1 MHPLP
6 AVLAIDGGNS
16 KTDLVLLDAD
26 GTLRA
31 AVRWSS
37 TSHQVLGVRGAV
49 AAMTS
54 AIDRVCD
61 VAGVPRTRPVA
72 GLGMFCLAG
81 LDFPVD
87 DRDVGRALEE
97 ERFVAELVLR
107 NDTFAVLRAG
117 SAGDW
122 GVAAVCG
129 AGMNC
134 VGAAPGGE
142 WLRFPALGP
151 ISGDW
156 AGGGHWLGLRAL
168 GAAVRADDGRG
179 PATVL
184 RDLVPACYGRPSAV
198 SVTEAIY
205 TGQLPER
212 RLVEL
217 GPTVS
222 QAAAGG
228 DAVATQIL
236 YELADELVAMVRA
249 TVVRLDLADLE
260 VPVVLGGGIFDGA
273 GDLFAARVR
282 KGILRAAPRA
292 NLSRLHGPPVAGAA
306 LLGLDVVGA
315 SSEAERAVRA
325 ALENTTFSGASSGD
339 G

>member
-16 KTDLVLLDAD
+16 KTDLVLLSTD
-26 GTLRA
+26 GNVHG

-37 TSHQVLGVRGAV
+37 LSHQVLGVGGAV

-72 GLGMFCLAG
+72 RLGMFCLAG
-81 LDFPVD
+81 LDLPVD
-87 DRDVGRALEE
+87 DRDVGRALEG
-97 ERFVAELVLR
+97 ERFVEQLVLR

-117 SAGDW
+117 SAGHW

-184 RDLVPACYGRPSAV
+184 RDVVPACYGLSSPD

-205 TGQLPER
+205 TGKLSKR

-217 GPTVS
+217 GRPVS
-222 QAAAGG
+222 QTAAEG
-228 DAVATQIL
+228 DAVATHLL
-236 YELADELVAMVRA
+236 YEVADELVAMVDA
-249 TVVRLDLADLE
+249 TVVRLGLADLE
-260 VPVVLGGGIFDGA
+260 VPVVLGGGIFDGP
-273 GDLFAARVR
+273 GGLFAARVR
-282 KGILRAAPRA
+282 DGILRAAPRA
-292 NLSRLHGPPVAGAA
+292 DLRRLDAPPVVGAA
-306 LLGLDVVGA
+306 LLGLDAVGR
-315 SSEAERAVRA
+315 SPEAEQAVRA
-325 ALENTTFSGASSGD
+325 GLENRTFSDARSGER
-339 G
+339 